1 MAPLSSG
8 GSLFL
13 RRPGENWTV
22 LDEAFLTEAT
32 EYEWRLEL
40 EGENPAKLQIQFS
53 AMPLLY
59 NATETG
65 VEGRFVTPFQSGETS
80 FQVNDHVFRTYIY
93 PDSRK
98 MTEDQYEMMLSD
110 ILEESAACFQLSGLN
125 RDMTAGGFEREIS
138 WPQWQYIERNF
149 KALER
154 LFRKIQERP
163 YRKLHRQWEYIR
175 KEKVTQLTP
184 QTEKWFEQSYGK
196 GATQGIPDY
205 VQTNIRKETTD
216 VYENQLLKSQLKD
229 LERMLNL
236 YKHCGYR
243 EIEERA
249 VNYQSRVKSWLI
261 KSFLKETG
269 EVQGNREITQVI
281 RKHPVY
287 RQTYQWFERL
297 FKHSSEQIGFDY
309 SIPMKDTY
317 ELYEMWC
324 YFQLI
329 EELRKQDMLA
339 DTKELFKTK
348 KEGLFLNLSV
358 NHESKVRLINGWKLY
373 FQRNYQAN
381 SPDFHTYTHRMIPD
395 IVIEGE
401 DTLYIFDPKYRV
413 PSNLSNAL
421 GEMHKYR
428 DGILNRQT
436 GEKAVREVYIMTPW
450 QEGNEEQ
457 KFFGKEYL
465 KEYKTGAVAMMP
477 GVSSKW
483 LESWI
488 NKTKSK

>member
-1 MAPLSSG
+1 M
-8 GSLFL
+8 
-13 RRPGENWTV
+13 
-22 LDEAFLTEAT
+22 
-32 EYEWRLEL
+32 
-40 EGENPAKLQIQFS
+40 
-53 AMPLLY
+53 
-59 NATETG
+59 
-65 VEGRFVTPFQSGETS
+65 
-80 FQVNDHVFRTYIY
+80 
-93 PDSRK
+93 
-98 MTEDQYEMMLSD
+98 
-110 ILEESAACFQLSGLN
+110 
-125 RDMTAGGFEREIS
+125 
-138 WPQWQYIERNF
+138 
-149 KALER
+149 
-154 LFRKIQERP
+154 
-163 YRKLHRQWEYIR
+163 
-175 KEKVTQLTP
+175 
-184 QTEKWFEQSYGK
+184 
-196 GATQGIPDY
+196 
-205 VQTNIRKETTD
+205 
-216 VYENQLLKSQLKD
+216 LKSQLID

-236 YKHCGYR
+236 YQHCSYS
-243 EIEERA
+243 EIEQRA
-249 VNYQSRVKSWLI
+249 ANYQSRVKSWLI

-269 EVQGNREITQVI
+269 ELQGNREITQVI

-297 FKHSSEQIGFDY
+297 FKHSSEHIGFDY

-329 EELRKQDMLA
+329 KELRKQNLLA
-339 DTKELFKTK
+339 DTAELFKTK

-358 NHESKVRLINGWKLY
+358 NHESKVSLINGWKLY

-401 DTLYIFDPKYRV
+401 DALYIFDPKYRV

-457 KFFGKEYL
+457 KFFREEYL
-465 KEYKTGAVAMMP
+465 QEHKTGTVAMTP
-477 GVSSKW
+477 GGLNQW
-483 LESWI
+483 LERWMEDFI
-488 NKTKSK
+488 NNNKK